1 MADIQLPVDHMVP
14 IDVNFVSRSP
24 HVVAYR
30 LWRKEAN
37 GSWTILGDGHTADHT
52 PDLLTVP
59 PAPAGTR
66 LAFWLGIGGNPNTQ
80 YQALVTLAQNGRI
93 VVGGSLLENGRVDG
107 NGVAEAREFITL
119 T

>member
-1 MADIQLPVDHMVP
+1 MPDIELPVDHTAP

-30 LWRKEAN
+30 LWREESD
-37 GSWTILGDGHTADHT
+37 GSWTTLGQGHTADHE
-52 PDLLTVP
+52 PDLVTVA

-80 YQALVTLAQNGRI
+80 YQGLVTLAQNGKI
-93 VVGGSLLENGRVDG
+93 VTGGSLLESGRVDG
-107 NGVAEAREFITL
+107 NGVAEAREFIEL